1 MPVKAMVDYFNNNI
15 GETKMESLKQNVM
28 IESYGGKV
36 RDITFRVTKVIK
48 TTIEC
53 VSFLNEQFVTN
64 QVDNF
69 VTDQTSV
76 IAMMD
81 QIKAY
86 FGTDYL
92 SEQLLDNRIRVIVSK
107 PEERNPEI
115 FEFFVDKV
123 ITERVNLT
131 AEVYKRS

>member
-1 MPVKAMVDYFNNNI
+1 MPVKVMVDYFNNNI

-36 RDITFRVTKVIK
+36 RDITFRVTKVLK
-48 TTIEC
+48 TTTEC
-53 VSFLNEQFVTN
+53 VSFLNEQFVTR
-64 QVDNF
+64 QLDNF

-76 IAMMD
+76 IAMMN

-107 PEERNPEI
+107 PKERNPEI
-115 FEFFVDKV
+115 FEFFVEKV
-123 ITERVNLT
+123 ITEKVNLT
-131 AEVYKRS
+131 TEVYKRS